1 MSVIVNEIN
10 YTVDGTVF
18 DGAIAINEGQIA
30 KRPAIMVFH
39 GWEGR
44 SEEQTELA
52 RSLTTMGYIGFAC
65 DVFGN
70 GLRGNLN
77 GDNSSLIAP
86 LLQDRELLLKRL
98 VGTARFVQ
106 SLPDVDP
113 NRVVAI
119 GFCFGGLCVLDLARS
134 GIDIQAVACFHGLYV
149 RPKKLPII
157 PIKAKV
163 IVFHGWD
170 DPMLP
175 AEDMVALGKE
185 LTEAKA
191 DWQLHAYGNTM
202 HAFMA
207 PSANRPE
214 AGIQYSER
222 SAKRAWDVL
231 EMFLAKTL
239 GE

>member
-1 MSVIVNEIN
+1 MSVIVREIK

-18 DGAIAINEGQIA
+18 DGAMVINEGQIA

-44 SEEQTELA
+44 SEEQTEMA
-52 RSLTTMGYIGFAC
+52 RSLSAMGYIGFAC

-70 GLRGNLN
+70 GLRGDLN

-86 LLQDRELLLKRL
+86 LLQDRDLLRKRL

-106 SLPDVDP
+106 ALPEVDP
-113 NRVVAI
+113 SRVVAI

-134 GIDIQAVACFHGLYV
+134 GFDVQAVACFHGLFG
-149 RPKKLPII
+149 RPENLPII

-170 DPMLP
+170 DPMVP
-175 AEDMVALGKE
+175 AEDVVALGKE
-185 LTEAKA
+185 LTETKA
-191 DWQLHAYGNTM
+191 DWQFHAYGNTM

-222 SAKRAWDVL
+222 SAKRAWAAL
-231 EMFLAKTL
+231 KMFLVETL